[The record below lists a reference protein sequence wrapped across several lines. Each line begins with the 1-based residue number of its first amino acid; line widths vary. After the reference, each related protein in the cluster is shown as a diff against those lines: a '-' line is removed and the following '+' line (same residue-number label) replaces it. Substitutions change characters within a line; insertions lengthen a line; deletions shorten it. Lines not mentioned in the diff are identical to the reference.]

1 MPSPS
6 NPSRWNRA
14 LIVSALGA
22 LVLSRVWLLAFF
34 QPLYN
39 RDVALYF
46 DNAVNGV
53 DIGLVPYRDLPI
65 EYPPLAWWTMATPR
79 WLSSETFRAE
89 HVPAGLVPGFAQAYT
104 RSFRAMMALADVL
117 SFFACWS
124 LARRRRPEAQ
134 GAVLWAYVLVTA
146 LQPHVIYDRLDMGL
160 LMLLLGWLW
169 ASDRADD
176 SLFWRSLSC
185 ALLGAGIA
193 YKLIPLVIVPI
204 VVTQSLRDLVRLP
217 RHATIRRWCVPYLM
231 LAATSLLPFA
241 YHYAVAGPGVF
252 DLFAYHGERGL
263 EIESVGASML
273 LLLQPLG
280 MIYECAHGSGSINL
294 VGPGTDM
301 LARLSTPLLV
311 LVVAFSCRQVWCDRA
326 VGSSTGLRW
335 GSWSVLAAVV
345 VSKVIS
351 VQYML
356 WTLPLLVLL
365 GLDVLDTRR
374 WLGLVTSAVLI
385 AALSTAIYPYLFFNE
400 FPWGGTLVRNP
411 WPLTPDLHRFP
422 SGVLL
427 LRNALLVGW
436 VWVLG
441 RAIARG
447 TKAAAPQLPNG

>member
-1 MPSPS
+1 M
-6 NPSRWNRA
+6 
-14 LIVSALGA
+14 
-22 LVLSRVWLLAFF
+22 WLLGFF
-34 QPLYN
+34 QPLLN

-79 WLSSETFRAE
+79 WLSSEPFRAE
-89 HVPAGLVPGFAQAYT
+89 HVPAGLVPVFAQAYT
-104 RSFRAMMALADVL
+104 RTFRALMALADVL
-117 SFFACWS
+117 SFLACWS
-124 LARRRRPEAQ
+124 LARRHRPEAQ
-134 GAVLWAYVLVTA
+134 GAMLWAYVLVTA

-160 LMLLLGWLW
+160 LMLLLGWWW

-185 ALLGAGIA
+185 ALLGAGVA
-193 YKLIPLVIVPI
+193 YKLIPLVIVPV
-204 VVTQSLRDLVRLP
+204 VVTQSLRDMVSLP
-217 RHATIRRWCVPYLM
+217 RRAAIGRWGVPYLA
-231 LAATSLLPFA
+231 LSAVIGLPFA

-263 EIESVGASML
+263 EIESVGASVL
-273 LLLQPLG
+273 LMLQPLG
-280 MIYECAHGSGSINL
+280 LVYECAHGSGSINL
-294 VGPGTDM
+294 VGPGADT

-311 LVVAFSCRQVWCDRA
+311 LVVAYGCRRVWCDRA
-326 VGSSTGLRW
+326 DDSSTGQRW
-335 GSWSVLAAVV
+335 GIWSVLAAVV

-374 WLGLVTSAVLI
+374 WLGLVASAVLM

-400 FPWGGTLVRNP
+400 FPWGGTLARNP
-411 WPLTPDLHRFP
+411 WPLTPELHWLP
-422 SGVLL
+422 ASVLL

-441 RAIARG
+441 REIARG
-447 TKAAAPQLPNG
+447 AKAAAPQMSGG